1 MQFVGV
7 LAMITDNKRAF
18 KRASFKF
25 RIEYCSHNIN
35 SANSGVSISEN
46 ISLGGAYFI
55 CLHAFNIG
63 EVLDI
68 KILIPKSKITLN
80 TTARVVR
87 SENLE
92 NKIVSTFGVA
102 VEFVDF
108 ENNSISIL
116 KSLLEK

>member
-1 MQFVGV
+1 
-7 LAMITDNKRAF
+7 MITDNKRAF
-18 KRASFKF
+18 KRAPFKF
-25 RIEYCSHNIN
+25 RIEYRLHGIHSENY
-35 SANSGVSISEN
+35 GVSISEN

-55 CLHAFNIG
+55 CLHDFDIG

-68 KILIPKSKITLN
+68 KISVPKSKIILN

-92 NKIVSTFGVA
+92 NKIVCTFGVA

-108 ENNSISIL
+108 ANGSINIL
-116 KSLLEK
+116 KTLLEK